1 MLSVPPVAM
10 SLDSL
15 DMGVGNPKEDKW
27 IGRWSQDTYIGVG
40 KNVTLELYVMKTHT
54 SHKVLFGKLIY
65 LKAWWQ
71 LDEKDS
77 HLSWE
82 VNSDNSDGQMI
93 FKSGRTS
100 YLDGILILEIRDN

>member
-1 MLSVPPVAM
+1 MLSVPLVAM

-54 SHKVLFGKLIY
+54 SHKVLFVKLIY

-71 LDEKDS
+71 LGEG
-77 HLSWE
+77 LS
-82 VNSDNSDGQMI
+82 SLMGS
-93 FKSGRTS
+93 
-100 YLDGILILEIRDN
+100 

>member
-1 MLSVPPVAM
+1 MLSVPLVDM

-15 DMGVGNPKEDKW
+15 DMGLGNLKEDRW